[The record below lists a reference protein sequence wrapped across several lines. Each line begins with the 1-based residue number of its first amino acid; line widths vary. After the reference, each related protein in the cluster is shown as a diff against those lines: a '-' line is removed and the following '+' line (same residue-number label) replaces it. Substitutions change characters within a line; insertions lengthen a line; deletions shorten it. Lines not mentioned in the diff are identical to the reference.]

1 MATVRIEF
9 IMLRKMISLFNQR
22 PDLAAD
28 YLSAYAMLL
37 RETVLRARRRYA
49 RRAVWLL
56 MTMILASASIIV
68 GALSAMLWINI
79 PTLNIYNVI
88 LVPFILVLLT
98 VITGL
103 LVLYDTDKHGELGR
117 LNYQLHQDSK
127 VLARLRE
134 ANEEV

>member
-1 MATVRIEF
+1 
-9 IMLRKMISLFNQR
+9 
-22 PDLAAD
+22 
-28 YLSAYAMLL
+28 
-37 RETVLRARRRYA
+37 
-49 RRAVWLL
+49 